1 MARNLKAYRKNER
14 SANGVP
20 PVAAREPGS
29 GGMGAA
35 EPNGAQLSGADMAN
49 IESMMNAY
57 GGKSESELM
66 DELRRMTERQK
77 KDGSFD
83 ASAMQKTAESIMPML
98 TSEQRQKLIGI
109 MNMLGK

>member
-14 SANGVP
+14 SEKGEDQIRNEAQ
-20 PVAAREPGS
+20 AGS
-29 GGMGAA
+29 
-35 EPNGAQLSGADMAN
+35 AQLSGANMAN

-57 GGKSESELM
+57 GGKSETELM

-83 ASAMQKTAESIMPML
+83 ASAMQKTADSIMPML

-109 MNMLGK
+109 MNMLGN

>member
-14 SANGVP
+14 SEKGEDQIRNEAQ
-20 PVAAREPGS
+20 AGS
-29 GGMGAA
+29 
-35 EPNGAQLSGADMAN
+35 AQLSGADMAN

-57 GGKSESELM
+57 GGKSETELM

-83 ASAMQKTAESIMPML
+83 ASAMQKTADSIMPML

-109 MNMLGK
+109 MNMLGN

>member
-1 MARNLKAYRKNER
+1 MARNLKAYRKNDGGER
-14 SANGVP
+14 GDSQTRNEAQAGSAQF
-20 PVAAREPGS
+20 S
-29 GGMGAA
+29 G
-35 EPNGAQLSGADMAN
+35 EQQAN

-57 GGKSESELM
+57 GGKSEAELM
-66 DELRRMTERQK
+66 DELKRMTDSQK
-77 KDGSFD
+77 RNGSFD